1 MARKPV
7 TPVAAVRS
15 SRNASGDATP
25 LSVPASVPIVSSAHL
40 VSPRSAE
47 MSEFEFGLIVAG
59 NAFHRWI
66 THCMSAA
73 GLKDLTPLDVLVLH
87 HVTHR
92 ARNKRLADICFI
104 MNVEDTHLINYALK
118 KLQNLAVVVSSKSG
132 KDVTYASTEIGRGH
146 VARYREIRESCLIDA
161 LNADDGLNRDIGELA
176 RLLRLL
182 SGIYDQAARS
192 AASL

>member
-1 MARKPV
+1 MVKKSVAPMPAGV
-7 TPVAAVRS
+7 TPAAPS
-15 SRNASGDATP
+15 
-25 LSVPASVPIVSSAHL
+25 IVSSAHL

-59 NAFHRWI
+59 NAFHRWVV
-66 THCMSAA
+66 HCMSAA
-73 GLKDLTPLDVLVLH
+73 GLPDLTPLDVLVLH

-104 MNVEDTHLINYALK
+104 MNVEDTHLINYSLK
-118 KLQNLAVVVSSKSG
+118 KLQNLGVVVSSKSG
-132 KDVTYASTEIGRGH
+132 KDVTYACTDMGLDY
-146 VARYREIRESCLIDA
+146 VNRYREIRESCLINA